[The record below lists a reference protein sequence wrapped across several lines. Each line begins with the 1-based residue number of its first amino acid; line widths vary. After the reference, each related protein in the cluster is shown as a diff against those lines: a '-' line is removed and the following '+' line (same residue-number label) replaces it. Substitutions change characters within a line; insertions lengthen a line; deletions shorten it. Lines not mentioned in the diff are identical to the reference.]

1 MDEWQIFHDQLQ
13 YLVIDVSLLANNP
26 YISLKHF

>member
-13 YLVIDVSLLANNP
+13 YLVIDVSLLANNS
-26 YISLKHF
+26 YIPLKHF